1 MKRSIH
7 IEAPAEKVFDL
18 LKDPRY
24 LPEGARVDF
33 EVTDVNLTDN
43 GVGTY
48 YSWVTKTPALRIEGF
63 NVYTE
68 FVPNQRITD
77 RCSWPFIGDMTISF
91 EPEGSG
97 MKLTLEAHPR
107 SFWRIPPLRELTDL
121 FKIRSGERLLSAVK
135 ADMEAQGPGMPLGA
149 LPPSTKTE

>member
-7 IEAPAEKVFDL
+7 IEAPVEKVFDL
-18 LKDPRY
+18 VKDPRY
-24 LPEGARVDF
+24 VPQGVTMDF
-33 EVTDVNLTDN
+33 AVTDVKLTDE

-48 YSWVTKTPALRIEGF
+48 YSWVTKTPVLRIQGF

-77 RCSWPFIGDMTISF
+77 RCSLPFVGDMTYSC

-97 MKLTLEAHPR
+97 MKLTLEAHSR
-107 SFWRIPPLRELTDL
+107 SFWRIPPLRELADL
-121 FKIRSGERLLSAVK
+121 YKGMSGERLLSAMK
-135 ADMEAQGPGMPLGA
+135 ADIEARRPVRA
-149 LPPSTKTE
+149 ARRAAS